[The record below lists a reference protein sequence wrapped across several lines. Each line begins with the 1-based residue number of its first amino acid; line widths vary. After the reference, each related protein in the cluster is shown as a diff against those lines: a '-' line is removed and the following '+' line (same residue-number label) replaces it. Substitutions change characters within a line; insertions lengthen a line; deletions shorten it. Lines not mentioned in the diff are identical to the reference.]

1 MHMSGQSREK
11 HQTATKYQKL
21 SEAEKKRYKK
31 LNPQDFEEDMSVSKK
46 TLLGG

>member
-1 MHMSGQSREK
+1 MSGQSREK